1 MKLSFNIYL
10 HWINKLNIWPWTSI
24 KRRSRLL
31 WLNLLRASAA
41 NITVIFVKIEDGATV
56 LSLCLFLCLPVRQE
70 KEENKNWKKKKAGK
84 LQKRNKKKKKLKKR
98 YNVSRWQVSEV
109 GHCLKTRKASGALTR
124 WISSHLQ
131 DIPST
136 QHPKFS
142 FFSSLLFSNFF
153 LFFFFFFDGII
164 RSGLKIHLIHVGGWE
179 WSFPLLVT
187 ININNGT
194 SHSLSLVFDFFV
206 CYCSLHVEFVVPH
219 RSIGNRSSELLNSNA
234 SARHFQLE
242 WIQLLSNWVEQYP
255 GFFYYSKFQ
264 VSSVVAVI

>member
-1 MKLSFNIYL
+1 MVPQSSVSVSFSAS
-10 HWINKLNIWPWTSI
+10 PSG
-24 KRRSRLL
+24 KRKKR
-31 WLNLLRASAA
+31 
-41 NITVIFVKIEDGATV
+41 IKIEKRKKRG
-56 LSLCLFLCLPVRQE
+56 SYK
-70 KEENKNWKKKKAGK
+70 KEIK
-84 LQKRNKKKKKLKKR
+84 KKKKKLKKR

-153 LFFFFFFDGII
+153 LFFFFFSFFFFDGII

-255 GFFYYSKFQ
+255 GFFLL
-264 VSSVVAVI
+264 